1 MNGKIDVVFS
11 LDANYIQHFCV
22 AVTSLL
28 ENNLKNID
36 RIFLI
41 TDIDKKGS
49 LENTFSFILTKYKK
63 EIIYLKFDNSII
75 KKFKVDSH
83 ISQAAYYRL
92 FLPEILPVDVDK
104 VLYLDSD
111 IVVNEYLDSLFQLEF
126 KSSTSIKGIVN
137 ELKTAPQDP
146 EEFYLFAVSEVRWQN
161 LNRLQSIGLSGCK
174 YFNSGVLL
182 INLKKWRVENIT
194 KKLISIALNYKDKLK
209 FHDQDVLN
217 IAFENYWGELNYKF
231 NTVNL
236 DFLEEKVYKKNYS
249 IIHYTGGSKPWH
261 YRNRH
266 PLKLVYWYYLW
277 KTPYRYYIPEDITF
291 KSIVKKLF
299 KPLLINKKL
308 QKFK

>member
-1 MNGKIDVVFS
+1 MQKIDVVFS

-22 AVTSLL
+22 AITSLL
-28 ENNLKNID
+28 ENNLKNIE

-41 TDIDKKGS
+41 TDIDKKQ
-49 LENTFSFILTKYKK
+49 LVKTFSFILTKYYKT
-63 EIIYLKFDNSII
+63 IVYLKIDDSII
-75 KKFKVDSH
+75 KKFRVDSH

-92 FLPEILPVDVDK
+92 FLPEILPNDIDK

-126 KSSTSIKGIVN
+126 KSSTSKGNIN
-137 ELKTAPQDP
+137 ELKCTSGKDP
-146 EEFYLFAVSEVRWQN
+146 EELYLFAVSEVRWQD
-161 LNRLQSIGLSGCK
+161 LNRLQTIGLSGCK

-182 INLKKWRVENIT
+182 INLRKWRVENIT

-236 DFLEEKVYKKNYS
+236 DYLEEKVYKKNYS

-261 YRNRH
+261 FRNRH
-266 PLKLVYWYYLW
+266 PLKAVYWYYLW
-277 KTPYRYYIPEDITF
+277 KTPYRYYIPEDLTF
-291 KSIVKKLF
+291 ESILKKLL
-299 KPLLINKKL
+299 KPLLNNKN
-308 QKFK
+308 

>member
-1 MNGKIDVVFS
+1 MGKIDVVFS

-28 ENNLKNID
+28 ENNLKNIE

-41 TDIDKKGS
+41 TDIDKKGL
-49 LENTFSFILTKYKK
+49 LENTFSFLQTRYNKK
-63 EIIYLKFDNSII
+63 IICLNFDNSII
-75 KKFKVDSH
+75 KKFRVDSH
-83 ISQAAYYRL
+83 ISPAAYYRL
-92 FLPEILPVDVDK
+92 FLPEILPNDIDK

-126 KSSTSIKGIVN
+126 AQGK
-137 ELKTAPQDP
+137 DH
-146 EEFYLFAVSEVRWQN
+146 EEFYLFAVSEVRWQS
-161 LNRLQSIGLSGCK
+161 LNRLQGIGLSGYR

-182 INLKKWRVENIT
+182 INLRKWRAENIT
-194 KKLISIALNYKDKLK
+194 TKLISIALNYKDKLK

-236 DFLEEKVYKKNYS
+236 EFLEEKVYKKDYS

-266 PLKLVYWYYLW
+266 PLKLVYWHYLW
-277 KTPYRYYIPEDITF
+277 KTPYRYYIPQDFTF
-291 KSIVKKLF
+291 KNILKKLL
-299 KPLLINKKL
+299 KPLLINKKIA
-308 QKFK
+308 KIFA

>member
-11 LDANYIQHFCV
+11 LDENYIQHFCV

-28 ENNLKNID
+28 ENNLKNIE

-41 TDIDKKGS
+41 TDVGKKEL
-49 LENTFSFILTKYKK
+49 LESTFSFILTRYKK
-63 EIIYLKFDNSII
+63 EIIFLKFDNSII

-92 FLPEILPVDVDK
+92 FLPEILPNDIDK

-111 IVVNEYLDSLFQLEF
+111 IVVNEYLGSLFHLDF
-126 KSSTSIKGIVN
+126 KIDTSTKSIVN
-137 ELKTAPQDP
+137 ELNIAPVKG
-146 EEFYLFAVSEVRWQN
+146 EEELYLFAVSEVRWQN
-161 LNRLQSIGLSGCK
+161 SDRLQSIGLSGCK

-182 INLKKWRVENIT
+182 INLRKWRAENIT
-194 KKLISIALNYKDKLK
+194 ENLISIALNYKDKLK

-236 DFLEEKVYKKNYS
+236 DFLEEKVYKKDYA

-266 PLKLVYWYYLW
+266 PLKAVYWYYLW

-291 KSIVKKLF
+291 KSILKKLL
-299 KPLLINKKL
+299 KLLHINKKTA
-308 QKFK
+308 KF